1 MPQKKLYLLRS
12 TNIYNSLEAAIAS
25 FDDLLSP
32 NVSVSDGEVVLARY
46 RVAIDEEE
54 NPVQY
59 EIKSVLGIY
68 NNKSGISGFTIVLDD
83 DEIKKRINDLDDRID
98 TIVSQINGVDFPE
111 LDAASDG
118 VITKISQQDM
128 QIYADSTDVIDL
140 TLGGY
145 SKTNASGPISGSDS
159 IALALSKLENNDN
172 DVKTVYRGTE
182 FDTVDS
188 VTGEYRLINYRMFE
202 IYQEV
207 SVDTYNNELTEKQQ
221 SLYEFDS
228 DIEHYVAKEEYI
240 SLTSEEYDELL
251 PDEDSEVT
259 IYDYNIT
266 SKEPNTLNIVTYN
279 NGVYSLE
286 ILQLYPNVGY
296 GLKITKGRIGVSAGQ
311 GIRIASFIGLNNSK
325 VAIQL
330 DETSDSH
337 LSLSDYGLKLDL
349 SDITS
354 DINNTLNSVS
364 GSDAITVSTK
374 SSKSQ
379 TISLKLANNLVHDP
393 IDAQYAGEIKEE
405 EVDGETVETVV
416 HNNILQITQDGL
428 YLDAYWDCGDY

>member
-1 MPQKKLYLLRS
+1 MPQKKLQLLRS
-12 TNIYNSLEAAIAS
+12 TSIYNSLEAAIAS

-68 NNKSGISGFTIVLDD
+68 NNKSGISGFTIVVDD

-98 TIVSQINGVDFPE
+98 TIVSQLDGVDFAE
-111 LDAASDG
+111 LDAATDG

-128 QIYADSTDVIDL
+128 QIDADSTDVIDL

-145 SKTNASGPISGSDS
+145 SKTNASGTISGSDS
-159 IALALSKLENNDN
+159 IAVALSKLENNDN
-172 DVKTVYRGTE
+172 DVKFIYRGTE
-182 FDTVDS
+182 YDTVNTN
-188 VTGEYRLINYRMFE
+188 TGEYRLIEYILKDDYFQITVTMFVTELTATQRSLYRFDEDENCYFIKDEYQYLTSDEYSE
-202 IYQEV
+202 ISPDENANVLLYDRT
-207 SVDTYNNELTEKQQ
+207 VDTSVY
-221 SLYEFDS
+221 
-228 DIEHYVAKEEYI
+228 
-240 SLTSEEYDELL
+240 
-251 PDEDSEVT
+251 
-259 IYDYNIT
+259 
-266 SKEPNTLNIVTYN
+266 TLNVITYN
-279 NGVYSLE
+279 NGTYQIEHINIS
-286 ILQLYPNVGY
+286 PNVGD
-296 GLKITKGRIGVSAGQ
+296 GL
-311 GIRIASFIGLNNSK
+311 RIANGKLAVSPGPGISIVSVFGQNGTYVSIELDVNN
-325 VAIQL
+325 
-330 DETSDSH
+330 DSH
-337 LSLSDYGLKLDL
+337 LSLSNKGLKLDL
-349 SDITS
+349 SDIMS
-354 DINNTLNSVS
+354 DISNTLNSVS

-379 TISLKLANNLVHDP
+379 TISLKLADNITHDP
-393 IDAQYAGEIKEE
+393 LDAQYAGEVVEE

>member
-1 MPQKKLYLLRS
+1 MPQKKLQLLRS

-32 NVSVSDGEVVLARY
+32 NVSISDGEVVLARY

-68 NNKSGISGFTIVLDD
+68 NNKSGISGFTIVVDD

-98 TIVSQINGVDFPE
+98 TIVSQLDGVDFAE
-111 LDAASDG
+111 LDAATDG

-128 QIYADSTDVIDL
+128 QIDADSTDVIDL

-145 SKTNASGPISGSDS
+145 SKTNASGTISGSDS
-159 IALALSKLENNDN
+159 IAVALSKLENNDN
-172 DVKTVYRGTE
+172 DVKFIYRGTE
-182 FDTVDS
+182 YDTVNTN
-188 VTGEYRLINYRMFE
+188 TGEYRLIEYILKDDYFQITVTMF
-202 IYQEV
+202 V
-207 SVDTYNNELTEKQQ
+207 TELTATQRG
-221 SLYEFDS
+221 LYRFDE
-228 DIEHYVAKEEYI
+228 DENCYFIKDEYQY
-240 SLTSEEYDELL
+240 LTSDEYSEIS
-251 PDEDSEVT
+251 PDENANV
-259 IYDYNIT
+259 ILYDGTVNT
-266 SKEPNTLNIVTYN
+266 SVYTLNVITYN
-279 NGVYSLE
+279 NGTYQIEHVN
-286 ILQLYPNVGY
+286 ILPNIGG
-296 GLKITKGRIGVSAGQ
+296 GLRIINGKIAVSPGPGILINSVLGQ
-311 GIRIASFIGLNNSK
+311 NRTNVSIELDVNN
-325 VAIQL
+325 
-330 DETSDSH
+330 DSH
-337 LSLSDYGLKLDL
+337 LSLSNEGLKLDL
-349 SDITS
+349 SDIMS
-354 DINNTLNSVS
+354 DIGNTLNSVS

-379 TISLKLANNLVHDP
+379 TISLKLADNITHDP
-393 IDAQYAGEIKEE
+393 LDAQYAGEVEEE

>member
-1 MPQKKLYLLRS
+1 MPQKKLQLLRS
-12 TNIYNSLEAAIAS
+12 TSIYNSLEAAIAS

-68 NNKSGISGFTIVLDD
+68 NNKSGISGFTIVVDD

-98 TIVSQINGVDFPE
+98 TIVSQLDGVDFAE
-111 LDAASDG
+111 LDAATDG

-128 QIYADSTDVIDL
+128 QIDADSTDVIDL

-145 SKTNASGPISGSDS
+145 SKTNASGTISGSDS
-159 IALALSKLENNDN
+159 IAVALSKLENNDN
-172 DVKTVYRGTE
+172 DVKFIYRGTE

-188 VTGEYRLINYRMFE
+188 VTGEYRLINYRMFD

-228 DIEHYVAKEEYI
+228 DIGHYVAKEEYI
-240 SLTSEEYDELL
+240 SLTSEEFDELL
-251 PDEDSEVT
+251 PDEDSDVT

-266 SKEPNTLNIVTYN
+266 
-279 NGVYSLE
+279 
-286 ILQLYPNVGY
+286 
-296 GLKITKGRIGVSAGQ
+296 
-311 GIRIASFIGLNNSK
+311 
-325 VAIQL
+325 
-330 DETSDSH
+330 
-337 LSLSDYGLKLDL
+337 
-349 SDITS
+349 
-354 DINNTLNSVS
+354 
-364 GSDAITVSTK
+364 
-374 SSKSQ
+374 
-379 TISLKLANNLVHDP
+379 
-393 IDAQYAGEIKEE
+393 
-405 EVDGETVETVV
+405 
-416 HNNILQITQDGL
+416 
-428 YLDAYWDCGDY
+428 